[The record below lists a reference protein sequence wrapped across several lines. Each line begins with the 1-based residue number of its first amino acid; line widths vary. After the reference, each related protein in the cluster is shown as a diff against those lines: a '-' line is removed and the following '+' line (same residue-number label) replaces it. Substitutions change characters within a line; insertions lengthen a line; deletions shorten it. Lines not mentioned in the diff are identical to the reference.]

1 MSRLPDKFLAK
12 FLKYRF
18 KSIVLKDKQTV
29 GQFFTKF
36 NSSLLRVC
44 N

>member
-1 MSRLPDKFLAK
+1 MSRLPDKFLTK

-18 KSIVLKDKQTV
+18 KSIALKEKQTV
-29 GQFFTKF
+29 GQFSQNI